1 MAESEAEAWLV
12 AAAPWRREATLC
24 NSAAARTPR
33 MTAMTTRVM
42 TVARLVLDRVGVEED
57 G

>member
-1 MAESEAEAWLV
+1 
-12 AAAPWRREATLC
+12 
-24 NSAAARTPR
+24 

-42 TVARLVLDRVGVEED
+42 TVARLVLDRVGVEEY